1 MRLGGN
7 DKRGVQHRLATSRI
21 QQEIDET
28 SEREYEL
35 LRDGKIQTTSNDRV
49 DSKVRSTAALALL
62 SNVVVLFQKI
72 PDATIFVVKIW
83 KN

>member
-72 PDATIFVVKIW
+72 PDATIFVVKI
-83 KN
+83 

>member
-62 SNVVVLFQKI
+62 SNVMVLFQKI
-72 PDATIFVVKIW
+72 PDATIFVVKI
-83 KN
+83 